1 MPEDYDCPECFECGD
16 ECSTVDGKLVC
27 DNCGKTYTQE
37 EWDDIANKICE
48 EWVGYMMELRLM
60 EQEDTIG

>member
-16 ECSTVDGKLVC
+16 ECSTVDGNLVC
-27 DNCGKTYTQE
+27 DTCGKTYTQE
-37 EWDDIANKICE
+37 EWDDAFNKACG
-48 EWVGYMMELRLM
+48 EWVEYMMKILSL

>member
-16 ECSTVDGKLVC
+16 ECSTVEGKLVC

-37 EWDDIANKICE
+37 EWDDIANKACE
-48 EWVGYMMELRLM
+48 EWVEYMMELRLM
-60 EQEDTIG
+60 EQEDNIG